1 MKTKPTILVLAVIAL
16 LFSGCAAMQ
25 IALEHKDL
33 IVQTQMS
40 ETIFLEPSIPEN
52 RSIWIE
58 VKNTSDKPLEL
69 SGLAGLLAQHGYQIV
84 NTPNKANYRLQ
95 INILSVGMCDPSA
108 LHQSIY
114 AGWGGTLAGAMAGT
128 AAGFG
133 SHSLSGPFIGGVIGG
148 VAGSAAELIAGS
160 LVKNVTFAII
170 TDVQISEYS
179 KTPVSEQQSSDLKQ
193 GTQTIIQQQSSGVS
207 NWKIY
212 RTRVASSAN
221 KVNLTFEEAQPVI
234 TQNLERVLAGIF

>member
-1 MKTKPTILVLAVIAL
+1 MTYRQILALVTVI
-16 LFSGCAAMQ
+16 FFISGCAAMQ

-40 ETIFLEPSIPEN
+40 ETIFLEPSVPEN

-58 VKNTSDKPLEL
+58 VKNTSDKSLEL

-95 INILSVGMCDPSA
+95 VNILSVGMCDPSA

-114 AGWGGTLAGAMAGT
+114 AGWGGTMAGAMAGT

-148 VAGSAAELIAGS
+148 VAGSA
-160 LVKNVTFAII
+160 
-170 TDVQISEYS
+170 
-179 KTPVSEQQSSDLKQ
+179 
-193 GTQTIIQQQSSGVS
+193 
-207 NWKIY
+207 
-212 RTRVASSAN
+212 
-221 KVNLTFEEAQPVI
+221 
-234 TQNLERVLAGIF
+234 QNLSPARLLKM